1 MDNISSAV
9 WNFLSTRQALGIF
22 LVVILAIIGVLIA
35 NVLIALHIVRNEA
48 DSEDPDNE
56 NADKR
61 GGGPKTQHASIC
73 STALTRSF

>member
-56 NADKR
+56 YADKR
-61 GGGPKTQHASIC
+61 GGPKTQHASIC